1 MIDSGPSRQDP
12 RHRKKTFCQAL
23 GGFTWIGLNAAE
35 AFSGMRL
42 PARRRPASIAPDRVG
57 GGMFEGFRSRTVET
71 SGTRI
76 YLRVGGEGSPVL
88 LLHGYPQTHAMWHRV
103 APVLARTH
111 TVVCADLRG
120 YGDSGK
126 PPDDPEHRT
135 YAKRAM
141 AQDQVEAMQALG
153 HERFAVVGHDR
164 GGRVAHR
171 MCLDHPDRITR
182 AALLD
187 IVPTRTLFAA
197 LTRELALGYYHW
209 LFLAQPAPL
218 PERLIGADP
227 LFYLHWTLSGW
238 GARGLDAYAPEALA
252 EYERCFCD
260 PATIRATCADY
271 RAAASIDLAHDEAER
286 ARKIAC
292 PLLVLWG
299 LRGLMQRHFDVL
311 ATWRERASGPVA
323 GAALACGHFLAEEA
337 PQATTEALSRFLA
350 AQEEPASSTA

>member
-1 MIDSGPSRQDP
+1 
-12 RHRKKTFCQAL
+12 
-23 GGFTWIGLNAAE
+23 
-35 AFSGMRL
+35 
-42 PARRRPASIAPDRVG
+42 
-57 GGMFEGFRSRTVET
+57 MFEGFAARTIDT

-76 YLRVGGEGSPVL
+76 FLRIAGDGPAVL

-103 APVLARTH
+103 APALARSH

-126 PPDDPEHRT
+126 PPDDPEHGT

-153 HERFAVVGHDR
+153 HARFAVVGHDR

-171 MCLDHPDRITR
+171 MCLDHAERITR
-182 AALLD
+182 AAVLD
-187 IVPTRTLFAA
+187 IVPTRTLFAG

-227 LFYLHWTLSGW
+227 IFYLHWKLSGW
-238 GARGLDAYAPEALA
+238 GGHGLDIYAPEALA
-252 EYERCFCD
+252 EYQRCFRD
-260 PATIRATCADY
+260 PATIHASCADY
-271 RAAASIDLAHDEAER
+271 RAAASIDLAHDEADL
-286 ARKIAC
+286 ARRITC

-299 LRGLMQRHFDVL
+299 ERGLMQRHFDVL

-323 GAALACGHFLAEEA
+323 GRALPCGHFLPEEA
-337 PQATTEALSRFLA
+337 AEATTAVLAEFLA
-350 AQEEPASSTA
+350 AQVEPPSSTA